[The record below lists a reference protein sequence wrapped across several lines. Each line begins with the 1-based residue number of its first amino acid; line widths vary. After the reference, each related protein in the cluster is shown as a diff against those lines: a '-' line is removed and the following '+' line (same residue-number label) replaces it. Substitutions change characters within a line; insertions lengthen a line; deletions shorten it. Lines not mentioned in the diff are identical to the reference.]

1 MIENYLDALE
11 RIEYLDI
18 LEKRWFEDST
28 WLIKLPKPRQTLSA
42 PPPLWSVTAVSVFTS
57 RKLKA
62 ESCALKADSSS

>member
-28 WLIKLPKPRQTLSA
+28 WLIKLPKP
-42 PPPLWSVTAVSVFTS
+42 
-57 RKLKA
+57 
-62 ESCALKADSSS
+62 